1 MKKLCVGLMTI
12 VLAFSFT
19 SCSTNE
25 TDIEIPQEALLKSYK
40 LQRDASG
47 AYSIDYVVADN
58 TTSNVTK
65 DVSSL
70 TNEINLS
77 RSAQKTKNDLREEF
91 KLDNNKLSVGF
102 VDAETGK
109 KSKFTIEDENI
120 TLAKGGDNGEFL
132 KTFGLATN
140 NDGSIQLDFEV
151 NNNIVTEF
159 VYNEELTIYEVH
171 LKKGTTNDKVFSR
184 AIEMPDTGVL
194 RIDFVNHKFLGKG
207 LVETTER
214 KPITTIEDGFY

>member
-40 LQRDASG
+40 LHRDASG

-65 DVSSL
+65 DLSSL

-77 RSAQKTKNDLREEF
+77 KSAQKTKNDLREEF

-109 KSKFTIEDENI
+109 K
-120 TLAKGGDNGEFL
+120 
-132 KTFGLATN
+132 
-140 NDGSIQLDFEV
+140 
-151 NNNIVTEF
+151 
-159 VYNEELTIYEVH
+159 
-171 LKKGTTNDKVFSR
+171 
-184 AIEMPDTGVL
+184 
-194 RIDFVNHKFLGKG
+194 
-207 LVETTER
+207 
-214 KPITTIEDGFY
+214 